1 MLTVLHCHQLGFHV
15 RLVPDPVVDCCGPSG
30 EFRDLRCLSASPDS
44 FASFYKV
51 IGLIPAIIM
60 SIWKVPNSAKYF
72 SYFISFA
79 VLGTAPPIFAWLSD
93 MTPHDAEMRALLL
106 GFGE

>member
-1 MLTVLHCHQLGFHV
+1 LLTIPHCHQLGFHV
-15 RLVPDPVVDCCGPSG
+15 RLVPDPLVDRCGSG
-30 EFRDLRCLSASPDS
+30 GESGDQRCLSASLDS
-44 FASFYKV
+44 FASFNKV